1 VAILLDCFCL
11 VVVILVTVGQ
21 RDLNLLL
28 SVHKWPIHCSLPALY
43 LREGKN
49 GAKNLLARPIDYN
62 FRKVWLILMF
72 LLMLSITGMALLM
85 ATLNAGQRPELEI
98 LSYQPWLI
106 PLAFIGILLVVAG
119 PV

>member
-1 VAILLDCFCL
+1 
-11 VVVILVTVGQ
+11 
-21 RDLNLLL
+21 LLL
-28 SVHKWPIHCSLPALY
+28 LGRGYLGYRWSKGSEFAFVSAQSGPYIAAFLLSY
-43 LREGKN
+43 LRESKN

-85 ATLNAGQRPELEI
+85 ATLNAGQSPELEI